1 VISLRKFGRSTADPL
16 QRIESLPGTKSLQL
30 AGLPPAAVGKLV
42 AHVYGE
48 NVTSVHEKLLDKYER
63 PRCPYAWGAASGGAD
78 GGRCDTAPPGLL
90 VRAASIMS
98 KTGGNPLFVEHMAVA
113 MKGQRY
119 LVVSGTGEL
128 FFKPKQNPSELD
140 ALFPRDLQTA
150 MLVQFDRLP
159 QDLQLILRVASV
171 IGQVLLLAPL
181 GAPRAPLALGRPG

>member
-1 VISLRKFGRSTADPL
+1 MHLSGF
-16 QRIESLPGTKSLQL
+16 
-30 AGLPPAAVGKLV
+30 AAVLMLGD
-42 AHVYGE
+42 AIP
-48 NVTSVHEKLLDKYER
+48 
-63 PRCPYAWGAASGGAD
+63 PRLFIC
-78 GGRCDTAPPGLL
+78 T
-90 VRAASIMS
+90 VSIMS

-171 IGQVLLLAPL
+171 IGQVHSFARLSVPRGPAIWPSLTDNPL
-181 GAPRAPLALGRPG
+181 SVRHRRGGPNRTSTWRLSPS